1 MQLFCSFLE
10 LLQTLK
16 QTLQVH
22 SYSAPALCFPDMSE
36 ARVGEQAVK
45 LKSCTRSEHA
55 LLHRIYGKRRLLK
68 QGAK

>member
-1 MQLFCSFLE
+1 MQLSYSFSG

-16 QTLQVH
+16 QTQQVH
-22 SYSAPALCFPDMSE
+22 SYSAPALCSPDTSE

-55 LLHRIYGKRRLLK
+55 LLHRRIWNVFSALCSS
-68 QGAK
+68 